1 MNFNLTIPTELVED
15 WKPVIEHQ
23 FNLTLSPLVAASLGT
38 PRVDFQLVEEKE
50 GPHYRCVL
58 RARLR
63 NGTPVDLSGQH
74 PDGRTAISSVF
85 HRARRQVTRRR
96 RSLNSPAGIRRRDA
110 PAPLP

>member
-1 MNFNLTIPTELVED
+1 MNFNLAIPTELVED

-23 FNLTLSPLVAASLGT
+23 FNLTLSPLVASLGT
-38 PRVDFQLVEEKE
+38 PRVDFQLIEEKE
-50 GPHYRCVL
+50 GPQYRCVL

-63 NGTPVDLSGQH
+63 NGTPIELTGQH
-74 PDGRTAISSVF
+74 PDGRTAVSSVF

-96 RSLNSPAGIRRRDA
+96 RSLNRQIGISRRDA